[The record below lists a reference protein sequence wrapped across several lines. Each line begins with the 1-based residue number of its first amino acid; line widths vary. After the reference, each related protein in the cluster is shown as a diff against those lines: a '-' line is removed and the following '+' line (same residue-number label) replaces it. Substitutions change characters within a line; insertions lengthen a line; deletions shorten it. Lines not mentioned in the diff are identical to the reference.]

1 MGNMVIC
8 PTTAFLALDGLK
20 KNGVYKS
27 RTESTGPI
35 VCFEWAIHLTTLKE
49 IESVA
54 PLKHGGDE
62 LEACHDLYI
71 VYR

>member
-20 KNGVYKS
+20 QNGVYKTA
-27 RTESTGPI
+27 RESTGPI
-35 VCFEWAIHLTTLKE
+35 VRFERAIRLTTLKE
-49 IESVA
+49 IKSVA